1 MEDVFE
7 NDVIENDSDPKPLKE
22 KKVRKKR
29 QVSEATKERLRAQ
42 LKKGRA
48 TAMANRK
55 KKLAAKKEKSKKIST
70 PIITEPI
77 KEESPVMK
85 PTPEEEPIKEKPR
98 SPKKEVIVE
107 KPPPSQNKETPTVVN
122 TAPAPAPRI
131 ISKPINI
138 PPPLSYQSTFKKMKR
153 KW

>member
-1 MEDVFE
+1 MEEVFE
-7 NDVIENDSDPKPLKE
+7 NDADPKPKKE
-22 KKVRKKR
+22 KIIKKKR
-29 QVSEATKERLRAQ
+29 AVSPKTKERLRAQ

-48 TAMANRK
+48 TALANRK
-55 KKLAAKKEKSKKIST
+55 RKLAAKKEKSKKIST

-107 KPPPSQNKETPTVVN
+107 KPPPSQNRETPTVVN